1 MKEHFNDP
9 PRAMEALEAAPPGR
23 FVGLVLRSIRVYQF
37 FSRYTPRVCRFH
49 PTCSQYA
56 AEAIGKHGLG
66 RGARLAAGRIC
77 RCHPF
82 HPGGLDPVP

>member
-1 MKEHFNDP
+1 MVYNVAP
-9 PRAMEALEAAPPGR
+9 MTRPISTVAIRLIRAYQAVSRLWPR
-23 FVGLVLRSIRVYQF
+23 Q
-37 FSRYTPRVCRFH
+37 CRFH

-56 AEAIGKHGLG
+56 VEAIERYGVLRGGAWAG
-66 RGARLAAGRIC
+66 RRIC

>member
-1 MKEHFNDP
+1 MVYNV
-9 PRAMEALEAAPPGR
+9 APMT
-23 FVGLVLRSIRVYQF
+23 RSISTAAIRLIRAYQAV
-37 FSRYTPRVCRFH
+37 SRLWPRMCRFH

-56 AEAIGKHGLG
+56 VEAIERHGASRGVVLAG
-66 RGARLAAGRIC
+66 RRIC